1 MNFLRQQITRE
12 PLQLKTTNMARFNDW
27 LARSLTTTRHVTTA
41 QHI

>member
-1 MNFLRQQITRE
+1 MNFIGQQITRE

-27 LARSLTTTRHVTTA
+27 LARSLTITRHVTTT